1 MKGGICLYEDLN
13 EIYHYGI
20 KGMKWGIRRT
30 PEQLGYKPKPK
41 KPKVTPE
48 EKQKKKLTKRQQKE
62 ALKTY
67 KAKTKFEKER
77 EQVLR
82 SPSKLYKNRDKFTK
96 EEIDAAM
103 RRFKWEQELR
113 NMSKSDMNRGK
124 EYLDMILGYTESG
137 MKAYNTVA
145 RLYNTF
151 GGVEEKDK
159 MKMIPGVGGG
169 DKKKK

>member
-1 MKGGICLYEDLN
+1 MYGDLSD
-13 EIYHYGI
+13 IYHHGV

-41 KPKVTPE
+41 EPKKTRE
-48 EKQKKKLTKRQQKE
+48 EKLREKTKKKKAQMDKKE
-62 ALKTY
+62 AK
-67 KAKTKFEKER
+67 
-77 EQVLR
+77 LR
-82 SPSKLYKNRDKFTK
+82 SEADAKRAEILKSPRQLYKYRDQFTK
-96 EEIDAAM
+96 SEIDEAM
-103 RRFKWEQELR
+103 KRFKWEQELR

-124 EYLDMILGYTESG
+124 EYIDMILGYTESG

-151 GGVEEKDK
+151 GGAEEKDK

>member
-1 MKGGICLYEDLN
+1 MYEDLSD
-13 EIYHYGI
+13 IYHHGV
-20 KGMKWGIRRT
+20 KGMKWGVRRT

-41 KPKVTPE
+41 KTKVTPE

-62 ALKTY
+62 ALKNFR
-67 KAKTKFEKER
+67 AKSKFEKER
-77 EQVLR
+77 EQILR

-151 GGVEEKDK
+151 GGAEEKNK
-159 MKMIPGVGGG
+159 MKLIPSAGGG
-169 DKKKK
+169 DKQNKPRKN